1 MLFPKG
7 PIISFEYKDPKKNFS
22 FDSDLE
28 NPKYD
33 IIALINGNSA
43 SASEAFAGAVQDTN
57 VGIAIGEQSY
67 GKGTKQLV
75 SRIVSG
81 GGVRLTD
88 SEYLTAGGRHINGV
102 GITPDIYLK
111 NRVVKYDR
119 KYYAPLVHDRI
130 LSQGDTG
137 EDVLCFKQRLGA
149 LGFFVEIPND
159 EFDENM
165 YYAVK
170 DFQQMTGLYPYGV
183 LDFTTQ
189 LKIEEVLKQCEV
201 EIDDQLAKA
210 VEVFNYG
217 STAEYMKKYKEEN

>member
-1 MLFPKG
+1 MFTTE
-7 PIISFEYKDPKKNFS
+7 FCRR
-22 FDSDLE
+22 
-28 NPKYD
+28 
-33 IIALINGNSA
+33 A
-43 SASEAFAGAVQDTN
+43 
-57 VGIAIGEQSY
+57 
-67 GKGTKQLV
+67 
-75 SRIVSG
+75 
-81 GGVRLTD
+81 
-88 SEYLTAGGRHINGV
+88 
-102 GITPDIYLK
+102 TP
-111 NRVVKYDR
+111 
-119 KYYAPLVHDRI
+119 
-130 LSQGDTG
+130 G
-137 EDVLCFKQRLGA
+137 EDVLCFKQRLDA

>member
-1 MLFPKG
+1 M
-7 PIISFEYKDPKKNFS
+7 
-22 FDSDLE
+22 
-28 NPKYD
+28 
-33 IIALINGNSA
+33 
-43 SASEAFAGAVQDTN
+43 
-57 VGIAIGEQSY
+57 
-67 GKGTKQLV
+67 
-75 SRIVSG
+75 
-81 GGVRLTD
+81 
-88 SEYLTAGGRHINGV
+88 
-102 GITPDIYLK
+102 
-111 NRVVKYDR
+111 KYDR

-137 EDVLCFKQRLGA
+137 EDVLCFKQRLDA
-149 LGFFVEIPND
+149 LGFFVEIPNG

-217 STAEYMKKYKEEN
+217 STAEYMKKI